1 MKRLLPLVF
10 LLIWIVSVPQV
21 QGQGQGIL
29 NYYGIE
35 DIIHDDLSVTNIV
48 TLEFNQSITHLDYQ
62 LNFDIVNLVAESD
75 FESADCE
82 IQDQRTISCDFI
94 GITPEKNQLILS
106 FKTVDGVK
114 QVDNHLVFN
123 VNYGFLPTENAF
135 VLIRLPQYSVLSGDN
150 PAESYF
156 PEDGKIISD
165 GKVIAVFWEFNDVG
179 DETLQFSVSY
189 LPPLQIPSELIV
201 ALTILVIVVMVG
213 VVVFARRRSH
223 LGEVITSVLNTDE
236 NVIVN
241 ILKKNDGKA
250 LQKVL
255 VRDSDFSKAKISRLV
270 KDLKSRGVLEIEP
283 VSGREN
289 RILLSMGKVKKDLSP
304 GANSP
309 DEAAEKSE

>member
-1 MKRLLPLVF
+1 M
-10 LLIWIVSVPQV
+10 
-21 QGQGQGIL
+21 
-29 NYYGIE
+29 
-35 DIIHDDLSVTNIV
+35 DD
-48 TLEFNQSITHLDYQ
+48 
-62 LNFDIVNLVAESD
+62 
-75 FESADCE
+75 
-82 IQDQRTISCDFI
+82 R
-94 GITPEKNQLILS
+94 
-106 FKTVDGVK
+106 
-114 QVDNHLVFN
+114 LVFN
-123 VNYGFLPTENAF
+123 VNYGILPTEEIF

-156 PEDGKIISD
+156 PENGKIISD
-165 GKVIAVFWEFNDVG
+165 GKVIAVFWEFSDLG
-179 DETLQFSVSY
+179 EETLQFSVSY

-223 LGEVITSVLNTDE
+223 PGEVITSVLNTDE

-304 GANSP
+304 RANSP
-309 DEAAEKSE
+309 DEAAEKSK